1 MGRKINA
8 VARALKPSSSSKATA
23 AASRPQEASTSTENQ
38 VADDRNPEE
47 TVQEPNACENGSP
60 REPLEEVTEGVSG
73 VHKPKG
79 ILKNGNYIAPSNSL
93 VWIDDD
99 DDALTAMS
107 SITNISST
115 TKGSYST
122 TYLQS
127 KSIGGKWLDFIESR
141 VIPSPFCRLA
151 CGDIDD
157 ESNSKYGP
165 RKVEWRYFLQVINRI
180 SRKED
185 RWRARGNRGPSFFL
199 GQVHRC
205 GYKGRMMVGIL
216 IGDFSTPLAILLDD
230 SSLPT
235 FIMLCACPRSPSQPR
250 PYPSHHHMCCRLPD
264 FSILN
269 QITSR

>member
-1 MGRKINA
+1 MGRKMKA
-8 VARALKPSSSSKATA
+8 VARALTPTSSSKATT

-47 TVQEPNACENGSP
+47 TVHEPNACENGSP
-60 REPLEEVTEGVSG
+60 REPLEESTGADGSKTDAVHHLEGVSG

-107 SITNISST
+107 SITNMSSI

-122 TYLQS
+122 SYLQS

-157 ESNSKYGP
+157 ESTSKYGP
-165 RKVEWRYFLQVINRI
+165 RKIEWRVP
-180 SRKED
+180 
-185 RWRARGNRGPSFFL
+185 GL
-199 GQVHRC
+199 GRFN
-205 GYKGRMMVGIL
+205 I
-216 IGDFSTPLAILLDD
+216 AIE
-230 SSLPT
+230 
-235 FIMLCACPRSPSQPR
+235 
-250 PYPSHHHMCCRLPD
+250 
-264 FSILN
+264 
-269 QITSR
+269 